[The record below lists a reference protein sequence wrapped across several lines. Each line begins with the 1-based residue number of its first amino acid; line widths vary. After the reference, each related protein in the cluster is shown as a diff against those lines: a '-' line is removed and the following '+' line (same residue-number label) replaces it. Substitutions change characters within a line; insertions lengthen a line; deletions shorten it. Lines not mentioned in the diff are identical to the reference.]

1 MLVSSQC
8 MNVGFDV
15 ASLRAGGFDEYE
27 LVKSGL
33 FTGSQLRSVGCDVQ
47 RIALMALF
55 EATDGKHWRN
65 KHNWGSVSHPI
76 AQWHGVHLDGSG
88 HIAKIDLRSNF
99 LKGAFYDWFIIFVF
113 CSDIF
118 SCLYSCL
125 LLLFYLLILMFIYS
139 FYYLFKIHV

>member
-1 MLVSSQC
+1 
-8 MNVGFDV
+8 
-15 ASLRAGGFDEYE
+15 
-27 LVKSGL
+27 VKSGL

-99 LKGAFYDWFIIFVF
+99 LKGAFYDLFMIFFCFSQRVF
-113 CSDIF
+113 
-118 SCLYSCL
+118 LLVVL
-125 LLLFYLLILMFIYS
+125 LLVVVSFLLILMFIYS
-139 FYYLFKIHV
+139 FHYLFICLKYMFDEKTYNFTQANYPLRSRC